1 MPEGPECRRMALQL
15 SEEVSRKKLID
26 IVVESGRYTKKP
38 IEGIEDMLAE
48 APLTIRGAGVHGKF
62 IYFLLDKEWSIWNT
76 LGMTGGWSRQKGSHA
91 RVRLV
96 LEDGPI
102 FFNDTRNFGTLKFV
116 QGKKPIIDK
125 LSSLGPDLLAEEC
138 LDENFITNLRRKD
151 KKTIVEALMDQSVV
165 AGVGNY
171 VKAEALYL
179 AKISPHRTVSSIT
192 NAELC
197 DLNAAVRSVLVNSF
211 ESGGATLQSYQDFYG
226 EAGDATQRFA
236 VYGRKSDPEGR
247 QIIKEQT
254 RDGRTTHWVPQVQ
267 T

>member
-15 SEEVSRKKLID
+15 SEEVTNKKLID
-26 IVVESGRYTKKP
+26 ISVESGRYTKKP
-38 IEGIEDMLAE
+38 IEGMEEILSET
-48 APLTIRGAGVHGKF
+48 PLNIRGTGVHGKF
-62 IYFLLDKEWSIWNT
+62 IFFLLDNEWTIWNT
-76 LGMTGGWSRQKGSHA
+76 LGMTGGWSRKASKHA

-102 FFNDTRNFGTLKFV
+102 FYNDTRNFGTLKFV
-116 QGKKPIIDK
+116 QGKQPIIDK
-125 LSSLGPDLLAEEC
+125 LNSLGPDLLAEEC
-138 LDENFITNLRRKD
+138 ADEVFVNSLRRKD

-165 AGVGNY
+165 SGVGNY

-179 AKISPHRTVSSIT
+179 SKISPHRTVSSLT

-236 VYGRKSDPEGR
+236 VYGRKTDPEGR
-247 QIIKEQT
+247 EIIKEQT
-254 RDGRTTHWVPQVQ
+254 KDVRTTHWVPAMQM
-267 T
+267 

>member
-1 MPEGPECRRMALQL
+1 MPEGPECRRMALQI
-15 SEEVSRKKLID
+15 SEEVSNKNLID

-38 IEGIEDMLAE
+38 IDGLEEILKE
-48 APLTIRGAGVHGKF
+48 APLKVRGAGVHGKF
-62 IYFLLDKEWSIWNT
+62 IFFLLDHEWSIWNT
-76 LGMTGGWSRQKGSHA
+76 LGMTGGWSRKKGSHA

-96 LEDGPI
+96 LEDGPV

-116 QGKKPIIDK
+116 KGKQPIIDK
-125 LSSLGPDLLAEEC
+125 LNSLGPDLLAEEC
-138 LDENFITNLRRKD
+138 SDSLFVSNLRRKD
-151 KKTIVEALMDQSVV
+151 KKTIVEVLMDQSIVS
-165 AGVGNY
+165 GVGNY

-179 AKISPHRTVSSIT
+179 AKISPHRTVSSLT

-211 ESGGATLQSYQDFYG
+211 KSGGATLQSYQDFYG

-247 QIIKEQT
+247 EIIKEQT
-254 RDGRTTHWVPQVQ
+254 KDGRTTHWVPQVQ
-267 T
+267 S

>member
-15 SEEVSRKKLID
+15 SEEVSNKKLID

-38 IEGIEDMLAE
+38 IVGLEEVLTE
-48 APLTIRGAGVHGKF
+48 TPLTVRGTGVHGKF
-62 IYFLLDKEWSIWNT
+62 IFFLLDNEWSIWNT
-76 LGMTGGWSRQKGSHA
+76 LGMTGGWSRKASKHA

-102 FFNDTRNFGTLKFV
+102 FYNDTRNFGTLKFV

-125 LSSLGPDLLAEEC
+125 LNSLGPDLLAEEC
-138 LDENFITNLRRKD
+138 PDEVFVSSLRRKS

-165 AGVGNY
+165 SGVGNY

-179 AKISPHRTVSSIT
+179 AKISPHRTVSSLT
-192 NAELC
+192 NSELC

-226 EAGDATQRFA
+226 EVGDATQRFA
-236 VYGRKSDPEGR
+236 VYGRKADPEGR
-247 QIIKEQT
+247 EIIKEQT
-254 RDGRTTHWVPQVQ
+254 KDGRTTHWVPEVQ
-267 T
+267 L